1 MAKIRKIPRKYTT
14 GLKPSTAKKRET
26 AIRKKLLGKVP
37 KSEIY
42 KPLPGDSIKPT
53 RKSQYT
59 YSLKDLRA
67 RISQEAKQIR
77 SDSLKNKF
85 ILATSRETGIPSRII
100 KRVYE
105 RGEAA
110 WGTGGH
116 RVGAS
121 QAAWAK
127 ARVYSFIQKGKTAT
141 TADQDLYREAKK
153 EAKPRK
159 NFKLKE

>member
-1 MAKIRKIPRKYTT
+1 MAKIRRVPGKYTK
-14 GLKPSTAKKRET
+14 GLKKSTAKKREA
-26 AIRKKLLGKVP
+26 AIRKKMLGKVP

-42 KPLPGDSIKPT
+42 KPLPGDSKKST
-53 RKSQYT
+53 RKSKYT
-59 YSLKDLRA
+59 LSIKDLRKK
-67 RISQEAKQIR
+67 ISLEAQSIR
-77 SDSLKNKF
+77 SDSLKTKF

-100 KRVYE
+100 KKVYE

-141 TADQDLYREAKK
+141 TADQDLYKDAKK
-153 EAKPRK
+153 TAKPRK
-159 NFKLKE
+159 NFKLK

>member
-1 MAKIRKIPRKYTT
+1 MAKVRKIPSKYTR
-14 GLKPSTAKKRET
+14 GLKKSTAKKREPQ
-26 AIRKKLLGKVP
+26 IRKKMLGKVP

-42 KPLPGDSIKPT
+42 KPLVGDSIKPT

-59 YSLKDLRA
+59 YSLKDLRK
-67 RISQEAKQIR
+67 RISMEAQSIR

-116 RVGAS
+116 RVGAT

-141 TADQDLYREAKK
+141 TADKDLYKEAKK
-153 EAKPRK
+153 EAKTRK
-159 NFKLKE
+159 GFKLK